1 MNTHKYTSVQRFIVD
16 IHNFC
21 QIQVQAVSQFTGKYG
36 EYQVEWTYTHYNK
49 VKSLLS
55 DQSVLLIWAAELDQ
69 RTQRNH
75 LLINILS
82 VQKTETKRNCHFCLN
97 VRNLHIFAWIVHTK
111 LFWNL
116 NEQFKFPQIFNLLS
130 DLFQP
135 QWMWIRETRKVGL
148 L

>member
-1 MNTHKYTSVQRFIVD
+1 MD
-16 IHNFC
+16 IHNFLSNTSTSS
-21 QIQVQAVSQFTGKYG
+21 VTTGIYG

-55 DQSVLLIWAAELDQ
+55 DQSILLIWAAELDQ

-111 LFWNL
+111 LVWNL